1 MTARE
6 LIETLS
12 SPFAVQ
18 ESSENEIM
26 NTASG
31 SMNINQH
38 DETEL
43 TLDSNSIKDFYELR
57 YAILRSLNVHGEL
70 RILYDEIIHDNELN
84 ELIPQD
90 LDSLIRYILDKN
102 QDNNSLPRR
111 NESIYKVLQW
121 YNDKKSRNVSYA
133 RVQLVQRFDGQSY
146 SVQTKILKSFL
157 QNGSKRDREWASKKI
172 YKSWDKSFIVPI
184 KDAWEKYHEKSVGI
198 TMLKYLPTSY
208 TMTQLHHLEASG
220 IEQRYIYST
229 LGNENEFPYEIS
241 STELDLP
248 DYFYVMAKLNREID
262 ENTAT
267 NLIVSYLAIMSKC
280 DYEAGEVLDDY
291 TNYIANP
298 GITSYKDIGLIVW
311 ALWRLGLTSTLLQ
324 LLRVSK
330 EMYPYKA
337 SGSREYSRRL
347 NHKLEGVDKPLPL
360 FGDLWEDPLYNDN
373 NDESVCLDQFPAS
386 EDDRRCEYQDHGP
399 SFPEDED
406 DLPPDF

>member
-26 NTASG
+26 NTAGG

-111 NESIYKVLQW
+111 NESIYKVIQW

-172 YKSWDKSFIVPI
+172 YKSWDRSFAGPI
-184 KDAWEKYHEKSVGI
+184 KDVWERYHERSVGI
-198 TMLKYLPTSY
+198 TVLKHLPTSY
-208 TMTQLHHLEASG
+208 TITQLHHLEASG
-220 IEQRYIYST
+220 IERRYIYLTS
-229 LGNENEFPYEIS
+229 GNETEFTSEIS
-241 STELDLP
+241 PSDLDLP
-248 DYFYVMAKLNREID
+248 DYFYVMAKLKRDID

-267 NLIVSYLAIMSKC
+267 NLIVSYLAVLSKH
-280 DYEAGEVLDDY
+280 DYEAGEVFGDY
-291 TNYIANP
+291 SNYITNP
-298 GITSYKDIGLIVW
+298 GITSYKDVGLIVW
-311 ALWRLGLTSTLLQ
+311 SLWHLGLTSTLQL

-330 EMYPYKA
+330 EMYPYKE
-337 SGSREYSRRL
+337 SGSREYSLRL
-347 NHKLEGVDKPLPL
+347 NHKLVGEDEPLPL
-360 FGDLWEDPLYNDN
+360 FGDLWADPFINDN
-373 NDESVCLDQFPAS
+373 NEESETTDQFPAL
-386 EDDRRCEYQDHGP
+386 EDDRYCEYPYNSP
-399 SFPEDED
+399 SFPEDDD

>member
-26 NTASG
+26 NTAGG

-43 TLDSNSIKDFYELR
+43 PLDSNRIKDFHELR

-90 LDSLIRYILDKN
+90 LDSLIRYILYKN

-111 NESIYKVLQW
+111 NESIYKVIHW
-121 YNDKKSRNVSYA
+121 YNDKESRKVSYA

-146 SVQTKILKSFL
+146 SVKTTILKSFL
-157 QNGSKRDREWASKKI
+157 QNGTKRDREWAAKKL
-172 YKSWDKSFIVPI
+172 YKSWDRSFAGPI
-184 KDAWEKYHEKSVGI
+184 KDAWEKYHERSVGI
-198 TMLKYLPTSY
+198 TILKYLPTSY
-208 TMTQLHHLEASG
+208 TITQLHHLIASG
-220 IEQRYIYST
+220 VEQRDIYST
-229 LGNENEFPYEIS
+229 LGNEPDFPYEIS
-241 STELDLP
+241 TKELRVP
-248 DYFYVMAKLNREID
+248 DYFYVMAKLKRDID

-267 NLIVSYLAIMSKC
+267 NLVVSYLAVLSKHY
-280 DYEAGEVLDDY
+280 YEAGEVFDDY
-291 TNYIANP
+291 SNYITNP
-298 GITSYKDIGLIVW
+298 GITSYKDVGRIVW
-311 ALWRLGLTSTLLQ
+311 SMWHLGLTSTLQL

-330 EMYPYKA
+330 EMYPYKE
-337 SGSREYSRRL
+337 SGSREYSLRL
-347 NHKLEGVDKPLPL
+347 NHKLVGEDKPLPL
-360 FGDLWEDPLYNDN
+360 FGDLWADPFINDN
-373 NDESVCLDQFPAS
+373 NEESETPDQFPAS
-386 EDDRRCEYQDHGP
+386 EDDRYCEYPYYSP
-399 SFPEDED
+399 SFPEADD

>member
-111 NESIYKVLQW
+111 NESIYKVIQW

-172 YKSWDKSFIVPI
+172 YKSWDRSFAGPI
-184 KDAWEKYHEKSVGI
+184 KDVWERYHERSVGI
-198 TMLKYLPTSY
+198 TVLKHLPTSY
-208 TMTQLHHLEASG
+208 TITQLHHL
-220 IEQRYIYST
+220 
-229 LGNENEFPYEIS
+229 
-241 STELDLP
+241 
-248 DYFYVMAKLNREID
+248 
-262 ENTAT
+262 
-267 NLIVSYLAIMSKC
+267 
-280 DYEAGEVLDDY
+280 
-291 TNYIANP
+291 
-298 GITSYKDIGLIVW
+298 
-311 ALWRLGLTSTLLQ
+311 
-324 LLRVSK
+324 
-330 EMYPYKA
+330 
-337 SGSREYSRRL
+337 
-347 NHKLEGVDKPLPL
+347 
-360 FGDLWEDPLYNDN
+360 
-373 NDESVCLDQFPAS
+373 
-386 EDDRRCEYQDHGP
+386 
-399 SFPEDED
+399 
-406 DLPPDF
+406 